1 MKSPYKKLMSE
12 AVVSTGKVYSNP
24 FANSFKSPKQI
35 EEDLDISSLLVQF
48 YIKSFRYRSKF
59 NYGFPCI

>member
-12 AVVSTGKVYSNP
+12 AVVSMGRVYSNP

-35 EEDLDISSLLVQF
+35 EEDLDTPAKYSNPEAKLHLDADV
-48 YIKSFRYRSKF
+48 
-59 NYGFPCI
+59 